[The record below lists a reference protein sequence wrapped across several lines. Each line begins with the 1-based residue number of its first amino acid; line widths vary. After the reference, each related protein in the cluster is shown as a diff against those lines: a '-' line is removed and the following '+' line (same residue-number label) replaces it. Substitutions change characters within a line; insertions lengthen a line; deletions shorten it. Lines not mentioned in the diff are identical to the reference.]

1 MCLACL
7 QALETAAATFDG
19 VPDPALE
26 APLDRPVDRRRFLAR
41 GGAAAVVLSAGPMLL
56 SQSVAAA
63 GSSRSL
69 YLRNLYT
76 EEVRRFRYIVRGRPD
91 WDVIY
96 RLHAFMGDVRNHD
109 MIEIDPR
116 LLDLLWAIQRRLGS
130 AKPLGLVSVFRSWQ
144 TNSALRNR
152 GRGVARLSYHLQGRA
167 ADIAVEGV
175 SAIRL
180 GTLARQLRGGGVG
193 VYSRSAFPFVHVD
206 TGPVRRWGR

>member
-1 MCLACL
+1 MCFACF
-7 QALETAAATFDG
+7 QALATTA
-19 VPDPALE
+19 VPDTAPE
-26 APLDRPVDRRRFLAR
+26 AAIDRPVDRRRFLA
-41 GGAAAVVLSAGPMLL
+41 GGAATAVALGVGPLLL
-56 SQSVAAA
+56 SESVAAA
-63 GSSRSL
+63 SGTRSL

-91 WDVIY
+91 WDVFY

-116 LLDLLWAIQRRLGS
+116 LLDLLWAIQQRLGS

-144 TNSALRNR
+144 TNSDLRNR

-180 GTLARQLRGGGVG
+180 GALARQLRGGGVG

-206 TGPVRRWGR
+206 TGPARRWGR

>member
-1 MCLACL
+1 MCFACH
-7 QALETAAATFDG
+7 QALVTTAPLDAG
-19 VPDPALE
+19 PG
-26 APLDRPVDRRRFLAR
+26 APLDRSVERRRFLT
-41 GGAAAVVLSAGPMLL
+41 GGVATAAVLSAGPLLL
-56 SQSVAAA
+56 SQTVAAA
-63 GSSRSL
+63 SGTRSL

-91 WDVIY
+91 WDVFY

-116 LLDLLWAIQRRLGS
+116 LLDQLWAIQQRLGS

-144 TNSALRNR
+144 TNSDLRNR

-175 SAIRL
+175 SAVRL
-180 GTLARQLRGGGVG
+180 GALARQLRGGGVG
-193 VYSRSAFPFVHVD
+193 TYSRSAFPFVHVD
-206 TGPVRRWGR
+206 TGPVRRWGQ